1 MNLLLDTHVLLWA
14 LAGDKRMRPA
24 ARRVIED
31 TANTVYV
38 SAATAWEIAIK
49 AGLGR
54 VRIPPNVA
62 KWFPDELE
70 RSQFLALPITIPHA
84 LAVERL
90 PRHHDD
96 PFDRLLVAQ
105 AKTESLTLVTHDRN
119 LRRYDVKVL
128 EA

>member
-14 LAGDKRMRPA
+14 MAGDERMRPA
-24 ARRVIED
+24 ARRAIED

-38 SAATAWEIAIK
+38 SAASAWEIAIK

-62 KWFPDELE
+62 KWLPGELE
-70 RSQFLALPITIPHA
+70 RSQFLPLPVTIPHA
-84 LAVERL
+84 LGVERL

-96 PFDRLLVAQ
+96 PFDRVLIAQ
-105 AKTESLTLVTHDRN
+105 AKAEGLTLVTHDRK
-119 LRRYDVKVL
+119 LRRYGVRLL